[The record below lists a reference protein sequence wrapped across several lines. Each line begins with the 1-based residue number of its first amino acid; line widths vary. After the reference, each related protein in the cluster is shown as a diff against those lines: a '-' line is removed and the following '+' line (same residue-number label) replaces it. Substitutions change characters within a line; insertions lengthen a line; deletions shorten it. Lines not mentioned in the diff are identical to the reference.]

1 MEKIYR
7 TNHKKLSRQH
17 TWNMRAVESIQPS
30 KMKSQILEAH
40 HASFPCHSQT
50 CHWQVFGGCFEETYS
65 NETAS
70 VRVNFS
76 TINDWH
82 KLLLVLGDII
92 IVCVCYYDQRF
103 LSMYKTGSMIFILC
117 KNLKF
122 L

>member
-1 MEKIYR
+1 MEKIYC

-50 CHWQVFGGCFEETYS
+50 CNWQVFGGCFEETYS
-65 NETAS
+65 NETSS

-76 TINDWH
+76 TINDGH
-82 KLLLVLGDII
+82 KLLLVLGDIQFVFVI
-92 IVCVCYYDQRF
+92 
-103 LSMYKTGSMIFILC
+103 MIRDFYLC
-117 KNLKF
+117 IRRV
-122 L
+122 